1 MKKAILAVIVVLV
14 IAVAG
19 ILYYVFTNLDAI
31 VKTAIE
37 KYGTQAIET
46 QVKVDHVDIELTSG
60 TGTIK
65 GLTIANPQGFSQ
77 PLAFSLGEITTR
89 INIDKTG
96 QHLIAID
103 LINIDAPHVFY
114 EINAERQGSLNV
126 LKDRLTTGTS
136 KASAPANKDTQPSLE
151 LDIAKFQL
159 QNASLQAKIVPLKD
173 KMYKLKLP
181 PLTLTNL
188 RGTPEQ
194 ISQQV
199 LKQLIDHAQA
209 AIKKQ
214 GLDKEL
220 AALKSKAKQR
230 VDEQKA
236 KLKGKA
242 DTKLD
247 QEKDDLKDKV
257 KGLLNR

>member
-1 MKKAILAVIVVLV
+1 MKKAILAVVVVLV

-19 ILYYVFTNLDAI
+19 ILYYVLTNLDAI
-31 VKTAIE
+31 VKAAIE
-37 KYGTQAIET
+37 KYGSQAIQT
-46 QVKVDHVDIELTSG
+46 QVKVDHVDIKLTTG

-65 GLTIANPQGFSQ
+65 GLTIANPEGFSQ
-77 PLAFSLGEITTR
+77 PLAFSLGEITTT
-89 INIDKTG
+89 INIDKTS
-96 QHLIAID
+96 QNLVAID
-103 LINIDAPHVFY
+103 LINIDAPNIFY

-136 KASAPANKDTQPSLE
+136 KASAPTEKSSQPSLE

-159 QNASLQAKIVPLKD
+159 KNALLQAKVVPLKD

-194 ISQQV
+194 ISRQV
-199 LKQLIDHAQA
+199 LKQLIDHAQT

-220 AALKSKAKQR
+220 AELKSKAKQR
-230 VDEQKA
+230 VDEEKA
-236 KLKGKA
+236 KLKEKA
-242 DTKLD
+242 DSKVDEKKDEMQDKL
-247 QEKDDLKDKV
+247 

>member
-1 MKKAILAVIVVLV
+1 MKKAIIAVVVVLV
-14 IAVAG
+14 IAVTG

-31 VKTAIE
+31 VKAAIE
-37 KYGTQAIET
+37 KYGSQAVQT
-46 QVKVDHVDIELTSG
+46 QVKVDHVDIELTAGS
-60 TGTIK
+60 GTIK

-89 INIDKTG
+89 ININKTS
-96 QHLIAID
+96 QNLIAID
-103 LINIDAPHVFY
+103 LVSIDAPHVFY

-126 LKDRLTTGTS
+126 LKDRLAKGTS
-136 KASAPANKDTQPSLE
+136 KGSAPTEKDNGPSLE
-151 LDIAKFQL
+151 LAIAKFQL
-159 QNASLQAKIVPLKD
+159 KNAMLQAKVVPLKD

-199 LKQLIDHAQA
+199 LNQLIDHAQT

-220 AALKSKAKQR
+220 AELKNKAKQR
-230 VDEQKA
+230 IDEEKA
-236 KLKGKA
+236 QLKEKA
-242 DTKLD
+242 DSKLD
-247 QEKDDLKDKV
+247 EKKDKMEDEL